1 MQVIPLAEA
10 FLECTARKILLCEFI
25 FYLYR
30 LTVLVVQAILQEK
43 VRSGL
48 VKMKE
53 FPFCIV
59 GDEVSDK
66 TTLNYFSNA
75 LCLYLRQLQSEND
88 NFAESVNLFQWIC
101 LNNELSAKHRNLAE
115 RIAHLNWMFEFPQS
129 KLGEKKQIFNY
140 FYIKIAT
147 LAPGHAGL
155 YSCTRPPTIPPQ

>member
-10 FLECTARKILLCEFI
+10 FLECTAHKILLCEFI

-59 GDEVSDK
+59 GGEVSDK
-66 TTLNYFSNA
+66 TTLN
-75 LCLYLRQLQSEND
+75 
-88 NFAESVNLFQWIC
+88 
-101 LNNELSAKHRNLAE
+101 
-115 RIAHLNWMFEFPQS
+115 
-129 KLGEKKQIFNY
+129 
-140 FYIKIAT
+140 
-147 LAPGHAGL
+147 
-155 YSCTRPPTIPPQ
+155 